1 MQRPRSER
9 RYLLHPSVSEAAGA
23 VNLRK
28 VKLGFFSGRS
38 CSLVGDEVRTDAGTG
53 RLIDALAA
61 EFDAVNVTLAAC
73 PTPFDIHDH
82 SLTISRQKLVP
93 LPFMPSYARAVPHFR
108 ACRRVINELE
118 SKSDVLVV
126 QLPFQVPA
134 ALLFG
139 RRPRVYHLC
148 ADVRSIANSSPQ
160 YRGMRRAAAW
170 MMGTLIH
177 AIQDRLVH
185 EENVRVVANGAA
197 LLHQYRDALG
207 RSVVSATIRRSE
219 IMSVQ
224 RKRPADAP
232 FRVLFVGFLRPE
244 KGIDVLMEALE
255 LFLARHQHAE
265 LAIAGATP
273 VLDRGVSTELAQR
286 FRSLEAAG
294 KVVFLGEL
302 NYGPALF
309 GAFADADVL
318 VVPSRSE
325 GTPRVLVEARAFGCP
340 VIASNVG
347 GIPTS
352 VQDGVDGLLVPPGDV
367 EALCAALSRLADDP
381 ALRKRLIAAGLDR
394 VRSLT
399 VESFAANMLEEVRVL
414 LAGNAEV

>member
-1 MQRPRSER
+1 VT
-9 RYLLHPSVSEAAGA
+9 LKKL
-23 VNLRK
+23 
-28 VKLGFFSGRS
+28 KLGFFSGRA

-53 RLIDALAA
+53 RLIDALGA
-61 EFDAVNVTLAAC
+61 EFDTVNVALSAC

-82 SLTISRQKLVP
+82 TLSISREQLVP

-108 ACRRVINELE
+108 ACRRVIAELE
-118 SKSDVLVV
+118 ARSDVLVV

-170 MMGTLIH
+170 SMGSFVH
-177 AIQDRLVH
+177 AIQNGLVH
-185 EENVRVVANGAA
+185 GKNVRVVANGRA
-197 LLHQYRDALG
+197 LLHQYRDPPG
-207 RSVVSATIRRSE
+207 RSVVSATIRASE
-219 IMSVQ
+219 IMSLQ

-255 LFLARHQHAE
+255 LFLARHKHAE
-265 LAIAGATP
+265 LAIAGAKP
-273 VLDRGVSTELAQR
+273 VLDRGVSTELARR
-286 FRSLEAAG
+286 FSALEAAG
-294 KVVFLGEL
+294 KVSFLGEL
-302 NYGPALF
+302 AYGPPLF
-309 GAFADADVL
+309 RAFADADVL

-352 VQDGVDGLLVPPGDV
+352 VQDGVDGVLVPPGDV
-367 EALCAALSRLADDP
+367 EALCAALIRLADDVE
-381 ALRKRLIAAGLDR
+381 LRRRLITAGLRR

-399 VESFAANMLEEVRVL
+399 IESFAADVLEEVRL
-414 LAGNAEV
+414 LLKGKRTAPGEER